1 MSDVFQ
7 IATKCRGRLK
17 ADLAKVE
24 EFLRMAEEFSKE
36 SDPEARLAFAK
47 TTANASPPQQPA
59 IELTRRTPKEAAT
72 A

>member
-36 SDPEARLAFAK
+36 SDPEAFAP
-47 TTANASPPQQPA
+47 AASP
-59 IELTRRTPKEAAT
+59 RTV
-72 A
+72 